1 MQARFMLLLLLG
13 SCTAGPLR
21 GLANPACQVQVDAIA
36 GSGSIFVDPDQLVIT
51 AEIKS
56 RMDVLV
62 GDAATKLKELV
73 ASIDGMKYAQS
84 FSQESN
90 WDNKLSKSVNGDWQ
104 AVATITVPINATEWK
119 SSGSSAVSGLIT
131 KILALRQGALSTPLA
146 AAAAPTKT
154 KSSADAGGYSKVPE
168 SGDPYVHVS
177 ITSTD
182 FSVSDELRKD
192 TEKKALSLAVTDA
205 IANIEQSAMPFLSL
219 TPEKLKGFGAAS
231 LKNVRISTTGGGGFN
246 PTNTPMMRKAAY
258 GAGSA
263 ADNGATASSSADG
276 AVDLTYVVPA
286 KQSISQSAT
295 VSACV
300 V

>member
-1 MQARFMLLLLLG
+1 
-13 SCTAGPLR
+13 
-21 GLANPACQVQVDAIA
+21 
-36 GSGSIFVDPDQLVIT
+36 
-51 AEIKS
+51 
-56 RMDVLV
+56 
-62 GDAATKLKELV
+62 
-73 ASIDGMKYAQS
+73 
-84 FSQESN
+84 
-90 WDNKLSKSVNGDWQ
+90 
-104 AVATITVPINATEWK
+104 
-119 SSGSSAVSGLIT
+119 
-131 KILALRQGALSTPLA
+131 
-146 AAAAPTKT
+146 
-154 KSSADAGGYSKVPE
+154 
-168 SGDPYVHVS
+168 VHVS

-258 GAGSA
+258 GAAA